1 MRRVSFPFGWRLDC
15 RIQSPGRGDNG
26 GGGLR
31 GRFFLFA
38 QNRFFAKQV
47 DWKEKDFL
55 TEESPQISSFS
66 DSYASIAPLLQTC
79 HPFFDFCQN
88 FCQKSALRAMEM
100 FHCRVL
106 VEFSLHSRRKS
117 FLLRIRNRGFSGG
130 KKESKRK
137 RKKSTFT
144 PITHANAFSLGRHFG
159 PSSFPS
165 LMTKRGLEKVEKVF
179 HRSHFPIWSQ
189 IPPAGPEK
197 AKTASRNEEGKKSV

>member
-1 MRRVSFPFGWRLDC
+1 MPASFSKFSISQVFKHSSTTTAAVANGGRGKKFAQSEFSLRWRLDC

-117 FLLRIRNRGFSGG
+117 FLLRIRNQGLSGE
-130 KKESKRK
+130 KKGV
-137 RKKSTFT
+137 
-144 PITHANAFSLGRHFG
+144 H
-159 PSSFPS
+159 
-165 LMTKRGLEKVEKVF
+165 
-179 HRSHFPIWSQ
+179 
-189 IPPAGPEK
+189 
-197 AKTASRNEEGKKSV
+197 